1 MTHEDDRREL
11 PSLSTKEDTD
21 LAGQTETRTGKSK
34 TGRKADGGVRV
45 GGAASEKCAAGQSRG
60 LRGTAA
66 PLQLAGR
73 EKESQAGE
81 LSDSSSPEPAEE

>member
-66 PLQLAGR
+66 PLLLDGR
-73 EKESQAGE
+73 EKVSLAGE
-81 LSDSSSPEPAEE
+81 ISDSSSPEPAEE